1 MSFQTH
7 CSGALNEEGEIA
19 LLNPGFLMDLRVCT
33 MFYYSKCEHWTSL
46 REIFHIL
53 DDSPLTSEIHKYIRI
68 NNIYSEIKMSPLTV
82 LELHLGTT
90 TTTLEHFFVGLENS
104 FGSWQEYSRKL
115 DNSQEQFFAQY
126 ICIWVESGVTFV
138 CFFHSLSKKGVEKRN
153 P

>member
-53 DDSPLTSEIHKYIRI
+53 DDSPLTSEIHKYIGI
-68 NNIYSEIKMSPLTV
+68 NKIYSEIKMSPLTV

-90 TTTLEHFFVGLENS
+90 TTLEIPKIVLGVGRNIHENLTILKNS
-104 FGSWQEYSRKL
+104 FLHNIYAFELKAVLLLYVFSIVYQRKEL
-115 DNSQEQFFAQY
+115 R
-126 ICIWVESGVTFV
+126 
-138 CFFHSLSKKGVEKRN
+138 KGIHKY
-153 P
+153 